1 MNRFATADGGVELQT
16 PPSTKGTNGAAPEP
30 TAPGATLLRPGQAE
44 SHRAEP
50 DGAAKARHTQ
60 PKSGGGRAEDGKFAK
75 GYLGGPGN
83 PFARQTAALR
93 KALISAVTD
102 DDIQAI
108 AVKLLEQAR
117 EGDVAS
123 AKLLLSYTI
132 GKPDT
137 AVNPDTLD
145 LHEWS
150 LVKQAPVD
158 LEQLKAAMSGLP
170 VDTVCTL
177 LRYVMPCVSANA
189 SGVLSEAI
197 QTGDVSSALERLAP
211 RPQSKYAEEF
221 EEQPAQPRRTADK
234 PKRTDPSA
242 GVKTKPSTK
251 GPNGGEEAKDPDKRR
266 RAELLTR
273 TLRQQR

>member
-1 MNRFATADGGVELQT
+1 MNRFATTDGGVELQT
-16 PPSTKGTNGAAPEP
+16 PPSTNGGNGVAHESTAATGERE
-30 TAPGATLLRPGQAE
+30 TASPRETAN
-44 SHRAEP
+44 
-50 DGAAKARHTQ
+50 
-60 PKSGGGRAEDGKFAK
+60 GGRAADGKFAK

-102 DDIQAI
+102 DDIAAI
-108 AVKLLEQAR
+108 AQKLLEQAKA
-117 EGDVAS
+117 GDVPS

-150 LVKQAPVD
+150 LVQQSPVD
-158 LEQLKAAMSGLP
+158 LKQLQAAMSGLP

-211 RPQSKYAEEF
+211 RPRSKYQEEF
-221 EEQPAQPRRTADK
+221 EEQPPEPRRTADK
-234 PKRTDPSA
+234 PKRTDPSTD
-242 GVKTKPSTK
+242 VKAKPSTK
-251 GPNGGEEAKDPDKRR
+251 GPNGGGEAKDPGKRR
-266 RAELLTR
+266 RAEMMTQTVGRRL
-273 TLRQQR
+273 